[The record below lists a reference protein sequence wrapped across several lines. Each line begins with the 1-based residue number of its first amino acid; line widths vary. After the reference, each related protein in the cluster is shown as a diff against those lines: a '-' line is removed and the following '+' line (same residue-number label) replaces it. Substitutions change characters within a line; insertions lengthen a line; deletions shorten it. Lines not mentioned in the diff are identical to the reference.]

1 MTLLPLELRHGI
13 PASEPARLGHAERR
27 TRLIRAA
34 FALTMCAALVLAFLI
49 ARSED
54 VRHAPLVPSGTTGM
68 LVLDLSASVSEGGLD
83 ATVEKLASTDE
94 RTGLVVFSDGAY
106 ELLPPGSP
114 SRELASLLR
123 YFKERSDGTLPRNPW
138 EEFRGGTRISAGM
151 EFARQVLHRE
161 RVSRGSIVLVS
172 DLEIDPDEIARLS
185 EVLAL
190 IRSEGFEVRIV
201 PLFPTETKRALVEQL
216 VGSKAFVPEPE
227 QQEELR
233 TPEERALASAAPWLF
248 LLAAALLMFLL
259 AGNEGVLTRLEV
271 RR

>member
-1 MTLLPLELRHGI
+1 MLELDHGI
-13 PASEPARLGHAERR
+13 PASEPARFRGAERR
-27 TRLIRAA
+27 TRFVRV
-34 FALTMCAALVLAFLI
+34 ALALALCASLVVAFLV

-83 ATVEKLASTDE
+83 ATVKKLASTDE
-94 RTGLVVFSDGAY
+94 RTGLIVFSDGAY

-114 SRELASLLR
+114 SRELGSLLR
-123 YFKERSDGTLPRNPW
+123 FFKERPDGTLPRNPW
-138 EEFRGGTRISAGM
+138 EGFRGGTRISAGM

-172 DLEIDPDEIARLS
+172 DLEIDPDEIARLG

-201 PLFPTETKRALVEQL
+201 PLFPTERKRALVEQL
-216 VGSKAFVPEPE
+216 VGSKAFAREPEP
-227 QQEELR
+227 QEELR
-233 TPEERALASAAPWLF
+233 TPEERTLAAAAPWLF
-248 LLAAALLMFLL
+248 LVAGALLMFLL
-259 AGNEGVLTRLEV
+259 AWNEAALPRLEV

>member
-1 MTLLPLELRHGI
+1 MTLPIELRRGI
-13 PASEPARLGHAERR
+13 PSSEPARVRGAERR
-27 TRLIRAA
+27 TTVIRLALAA
-34 FALTMCAALVLAFLI
+34 AMCAALALAFLV
-49 ARSED
+49 ARSQD

-83 ATVEKLASTDE
+83 VTVEKLSSTDE
-94 RTGLVVFSDGAY
+94 KTGLVVFSDGAY

-114 SRELASLLR
+114 SRELSSLLR
-123 YFKERSDGTLPRNPW
+123 YFKVRADGTLPRNPW

-161 RVSRGSIVLVS
+161 GVSRGSIVLVS

-190 IRSEGFEVRIV
+190 IKSEGFEVRVV
-201 PLFPTETKRALVEQL
+201 PLFPTEEKRALVEQL
-216 VGSKAFVPEPE
+216 VGSNAFVREPE
-227 QQEELR
+227 QRELR
-233 TPEERALASAAPWLF
+233 TPEERSFVGLAPWLF
-248 LLAAALLMFLL
+248 VVAGALLMLLLAANENTL
-259 AGNEGVLTRLEV
+259 ARLEV

>member
-1 MTLLPLELRHGI
+1 MTLPIELRRPI
-13 PASEPARLGHAERR
+13 PTSEPAQLRHTERR
-27 TRLIRAA
+27 TA
-34 FALTMCAALVLAFLI
+34 FLRIGLALAMCAALVLAFLV
-49 ARSED
+49 ARSLD
-54 VRHAPLVPSGTTGM
+54 TRHAPLVPSGTTGM

-83 ATVEKLASTDE
+83 ATVEKLSSTDE
-94 RTGLVVFSDGAY
+94 KTGLVVFSDGAY

-123 YFKERSDGTLPRNPW
+123 YFKERANGTLPRNPW

-161 RVSRGSIVLVS
+161 GVSRGSIVLVS

-190 IRSEGFEVRIV
+190 IKSEGFQVRVV
-201 PLFPTETKRALVEQL
+201 PLFPTEEKRALVERL
-216 VGSKAFVPEPE
+216 VGSKAFVREPE
-227 QQEELR
+227 QQELQ
-233 TPEERALASAAPWLF
+233 TPEERSIAGLAPWLF
-248 LLAAALLMFLL
+248 LVAGVLLMLLLAANENVL
-259 AGNEGVLTRLEV
+259 ARLEF

>member
-1 MTLLPLELRHGI
+1 MTLQIELRRGI
-13 PASEPARLGHAERR
+13 PASEPARLRHAERR
-27 TRLIRAA
+27 TTATRI
-34 FALTMCAALVLAFLI
+34 ALALAMGAALLLAFLV
-49 ARSED
+49 ARSQD
-54 VRHAPLVPSGTTGM
+54 TRHAPLVPSGTTGM

-83 ATVEKLASTDE
+83 TTVEKLSSTDE
-94 RTGLVVFSDGAY
+94 KTGLVVFSDGAY

-161 RVSRGSIVLVS
+161 SVSRGSIVLVS
-172 DLEIDPDEIARLS
+172 DLEVDPDEIARLS

-190 IRSEGFEVRIV
+190 IRSEGFQVRIV
-201 PLFPTETKRALVEQL
+201 PLSASEEKRALVERL
-216 VGSKAFVPEPE
+216 VGSNAFVREPE
-227 QQEELR
+227 QQELR
-233 TPEERALASAAPWLF
+233 TSDERSIAGLVPWLF
-248 LLAAALLMFLL
+248 LLAGVLVMLLL
-259 AGNEGVLTRLEV
+259 ATNEGVLARVEV